1 MSADDFNARYKKG
14 DVLLIGSY
22 YVLFAGLEPGLL
34 RRYYNAITYYAL
46 LDRYDCISAHPRP
59 VRGIGYIE
67 EYGDTEV
74 KLVPNKKKRYIYER
88 IAKAGYKWDSKNNCL
103 TAII

>member
-34 RRYYNAITYYAL
+34 RSYYNAITYYAL
-46 LDRYDCISAHPRP
+46 LDPYDCISVHPRP

-67 EYGDTEV
+67 EYKDAEV
-74 KLVPNKKKRYIYER
+74 KLVPNKRKRYIYER
-88 IAKAGYKWDSKNNCL
+88 IAKVGYKWDSKNNCL
-103 TAII
+103 AAII